1 MPRPKRSRVA
11 AARPTK
17 APSPSARES
26 RQSSAAPPAVAK
38 PATAQARYPS
48 SDIYDVS
55 DREKERIKQRVAEAA
70 KSESRRTSASQRLA
84 LNSEQAKA
92 LAAARSRRD
101 DAMNRLDDLTSTSRP
116 DDTESRAI
124 EHSPGE
130 SAANLQPRL
139 SNASGLDLD
148 DDPFNLDDS
157 LADTEHGSE
166 ETQTGYRSTDT
177 SSFNISLF
185 RRRPR
190 ASSVAGRDDVPIRP
204 SSRGQNTPSIS
215 STLTFGNFKRRA
227 RERSILGTGRKPRR
241 ERSQSQTSQASR
253 NASVLGDG
261 DDSGP
266 DGESTPLNSARR
278 KTRAS
283 LAATGSRDGSP
294 QLPSR
299 KRKSLESHQDGREK
313 RTALEVEDNEN
324 AEAGAGEIYQ
334 SIEVDIEP
342 AKTPPRGRT
351 RERER
356 FSTPR
361 QEDDP
366 DMAPPLSIS
375 SEDASPV
382 AWPSLETLAHRT
394 YTRRP
399 PPRPGKTPEPSDAS
413 SDLSSPPSLT
423 HSPNYTAV
431 AKAVSKKAPPPPK
444 KLTTADLT
452 SLLPQRRHKAARRSR
467 NSDDAF
473 DLDDS
478 DDDRYDISAAGNDE
492 DELSY
497 VGSRAARRRNGRQP
511 LGKSTTNRKNKAAE
525 AGNVNGKKRVVR
537 TYGMREDEENEDVEE
552 EIVVGSGGE
561 DAGEGVQD
569 ELPDEETS
577 QMMRERIGE
586 ELQKAAKKF
595 REVDKWELSFEVV
608 TESSSPEPDA
618 R

>member
-261 DDSGP
+261 DDS
-266 DGESTPLNSARR
+266 
-278 KTRAS
+278 
-283 LAATGSRDGSP
+283 
-294 QLPSR
+294 
-299 KRKSLESHQDGREK
+299 
-313 RTALEVEDNEN
+313 
-324 AEAGAGEIYQ
+324 
-334 SIEVDIEP
+334 
-342 AKTPPRGRT
+342 
-351 RERER
+351 
-356 FSTPR
+356 
-361 QEDDP
+361 
-366 DMAPPLSIS
+366 
-375 SEDASPV
+375 
-382 AWPSLETLAHRT
+382 
-394 YTRRP
+394 
-399 PPRPGKTPEPSDAS
+399 
-413 SDLSSPPSLT
+413 
-423 HSPNYTAV
+423 